1 MARNPKPV
9 RRRYKAAHAEI
20 RRGTYKYPP
29 PTYDQLNRR
38 KFASVAYGMTC
49 AVSGAAVIAGAAFQN
64 FRKGLARA
72 VEQVSSAMR
81 REPTRDEFRLV
92 E

>member
-9 RRRYKAAHAEI
+9 RRRYKAARAEV

-29 PTYDQLNRR
+29 PTYDQLNDR
-38 KFASVAYGMTC
+38 KPASVVYRVMC
-49 AVSGAAVIAGAAFQN
+49 AASAAVASAGAAF
-64 FRKGLARA
+64 RSLRLGLSRAAGAVRA
-72 VEQVSSAMR
+72 VTL
-81 REPTRDEFRLV
+81 REPTRDDVRLV